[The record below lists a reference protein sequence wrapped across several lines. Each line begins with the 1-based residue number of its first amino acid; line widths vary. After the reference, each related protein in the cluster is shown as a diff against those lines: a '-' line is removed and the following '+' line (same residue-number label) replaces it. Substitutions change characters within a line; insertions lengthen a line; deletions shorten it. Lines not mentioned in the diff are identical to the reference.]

1 MSYECHSAG
10 MNTGCLLDALQKA
23 FQIELGENVR
33 CFCAALGGVL
43 SGDVLGGDFLGG
55 GAFGHRVLVRTKE
68 RQNWAVPPL
77 AKPLRRG
84 KRGLKI

>member
-33 CFCAALGGVL
+33 CFCGTLSLVLLHARETAVTGSSLGLSFERGRKVPAGVSTRL
-43 SGDVLGGDFLGG
+43 PI
-55 GAFGHRVLVRTKE
+55 AE
-68 RQNWAVPPL
+68 RER
-77 AKPLRRG
+77 KDR
-84 KRGLKI
+84 